1 MGQKVNPIALRL
13 GIHHDFKSVGYY
25 PKNMYAKA
33 VLKDIKIRE
42 SLMQKLRPAGV
53 GDVIIERSASSIKII
68 IFVMRPGIVI
78 GRGGSGLEELKK
90 EIVKLLSVDETTIA
104 KNSQKIE
111 LRVEPIKEPNLSAY
125 LVATNIAEQLAR
137 RMPFKRI
144 VKQSLDRI
152 MQSGA
157 KGARI
162 VLSGRIN
169 GAEIGRRER
178 SQTGKVSLSTIRE
191 NIDFASVPSLTKS
204 GYIGVK
210 VWINKK

>member
-1 MGQKVNPIALRL
+1 MGQKVNPVALRL

-33 VLKDIKIRE
+33 VLKDIRIRE
-42 SLMQKLRPAGV
+42 ALMKKLKPAGV

-68 IFVMRPGIVI
+68 IYVMRPGIVI

-90 EIVKLLSVDETTIA
+90 DIVKLLGANETAQT
-104 KNSQKIE
+104 KNSQKVE

-125 LVATNIAEQLAR
+125 LVASNIAEQLAR

-157 KGARI
+157 KGCKDCSFGTYQWSRNRTA
-162 VLSGRIN
+162 
-169 GAEIGRRER
+169 
-178 SQTGKVSLSTIRE
+178 
-191 NIDFASVPSLTKS
+191 
-204 GYIGVK
+204 
-210 VWINKK
+210 

>member
-1 MGQKVNPIALRL
+1 MGQKVNPVALRL

-33 VLKDIKIRE
+33 VLKDIRIRE
-42 SLMQKLRPAGV
+42 ALMKKLKPAGV

-68 IFVMRPGIVI
+68 IYVMRPGIVI

-90 EIVKLLSVDETTIA
+90 DIVKLLGANETAQT
-104 KNSQKIE
+104 KNSQKVE

-125 LVATNIAEQLAR
+125 LVASNIAEQLAR

-178 SQTGKVSLSTIRE
+178 SQVGKVSLSTIRE

-204 GYIGVK
+204 GYIGEIGRAHV
-210 VWINKK
+210 